1 MTYFS
6 FNDMLKSSIYD
17 LDDIS
22 ELGETYLPFGN
33 TNNIYPNFDN
43 DTKLGNFFNEAND
56 KHMTKAFEKIFCPN
70 PINEENKEIISS
82 LNGKEENRN
91 NQTSTSINQEREKE
105 EKKEEGKNS
114 QESFSNDIFFL
125 NQETELE
132 ESNEE

>member
-6 FNDMLKSSIYD
+6 FNDMFKPTISD
-17 LDDIS
+17 LYNIS

-33 TNNIYPNFDN
+33 ANNIYPNFDN

-56 KHMTKAFEKIFCPN
+56 KHMSKAFEKIICSN

-105 EKKEEGKNS
+105 GLEAIKSKIESKNNNVEKEKEEEVKR
-114 QESFSNDIFFL
+114 
-125 NQETELE
+125 
-132 ESNEE
+132 NEIK